1 MLKPIFSVLI
11 LILTAISINAQQ
23 IEILTKGQPTSIR
36 GLSVVNDNLVWVAGS
51 KGTVGKSEDG
61 GKTWEWIQVPGFE
74 KREFRDIEAFDN
86 KTAVIMAITE
96 PGEILKTTNGGKSW
110 NVVFRDTTKG
120 VFIDAF
126 HFNKKGTGYTIGDP
140 IDGTAYVLKT
150 TDNGNS
156 WTREKNT
163 PSLDTGE
170 ACFASSGTNIFTKA
184 DGSYLFVTG
193 GRNARFHSGGAATPL
208 PLLKGGEST
217 GANSVAVLEN
227 GKKMTMVVVGGDF
240 AKDTV
245 ATGNCVLI
253 SNGVS
258 TLPVQGPHGYRS
270 CVEFLNA
277 TSLIACGTS
286 GVDVSVDG
294 GKNWK
299 LVSQEGFHVCQK
311 AKNGKVVY
319 LAGGNG
325 KIARLN

>member
-1 MLKPIFSVLI
+1 MLKHTFSFLTII
-11 LILTAISINAQQ
+11 LITLSIKAQE

-36 GLSVVNDNLVWVAGS
+36 GLSVVNDNLLWVAGS

-61 GKTWEWIQVPGFE
+61 GKTWEWMQVPGFE
-74 KREFRDIEAFDN
+74 KKEFRDIEAFGS

-96 PGEILKTTNGGKSW
+96 PGEILKTTDGGKSW
-110 NVVFRDTTKG
+110 TTVFRDTTKG

-126 HFNKKGTGYTIGDP
+126 HFNRKGVGYTIGDP
-140 IDGTAYVLKT
+140 LDGTAYILKT

-163 PSLDTGE
+163 PALDSGE
-170 ACFASSGTNIFTKA
+170 ACFASSGTNLFTKA

-193 GRNARFHSGGAATPL
+193 GRNARFHTNSSATPL
-208 PLLKGGEST
+208 ALLKGGEST
-217 GANSVAVLEN
+217 GANSVAVLEK
-227 GKKMTMVVVGGDF
+227 GKSASIVVVGGDF

-253 SNGVS
+253 ADGVS
-258 TLPVQGPHGYRS
+258 TFPVQGPHGYRS
-270 CVEFLNA
+270 CVAFVSGN
-277 TSLIACGTS
+277 SLVACGTS
-286 GVDVSVDG
+286 GVDVSSDG

-299 LVSQEGFHVCQK
+299 LVTKEGFHICQK
-311 AKNGKVVY
+311 AKNGKTVF

-325 KIARLN
+325 KIARLK